1 MWTSLLSDKISQIK
15 NDRSNGASQIARN
28 ALDVLKFFVQTNKST
43 TRSDFEEDLKKVGL
57 HLFEARANM
66 APVQNL
72 IAQAVYNVINFKQ
85 NNIESTQRFA
95 VSTIDVLIK
104 QSKTAVLESAIN
116 AATLIEDSACVAT
129 CSDSSTVCETL
140 KTAKKQGKH
149 FNVVVAESRTG
160 TIRYGEVMAR
170 FLESIDVS
178 AKIFPDN
185 QILKHVSEA
194 DLVLIGAD
202 SLLCDGSVING
213 LPSYGLAV
221 AAKQSDVPFYSVCE
235 TTKANAL
242 SYLGKKVEL
251 KQGFD
256 CVPANLVTSIIT
268 EKGVLSADTL
278 VDVMKEK
285 AKYYEILG
293 AK

>member
-1 MWTSLLSDKISQIK
+1 MCASLFSDKISQIK

-28 ALDVLKFFVQTNKST
+28 ALDVLKFFVQTNKSIT
-43 TRSDFEEDLKKVGL
+43 CSDFEEYLKKVGL
-57 HLFEARANM
+57 QLFEARANM

-72 IAQAVYNVINFKQ
+72 VAQAVYNIINFKQ
-85 NNIESTQRFA
+85 GDIDSTKRFA
-95 VSTIDVLIK
+95 VTTIEDLIM
-104 QSKTAVLESAIN
+104 QSKNAVKESAIN
-116 AATLIEDSACVAT
+116 AAELIEDSACVAT

-140 KTAKKQGKH
+140 NTAKKQGKH
-149 FNVVVAESRTG
+149 FNVVIAESQTG

-194 DLVLIGAD
+194 DLVVIGAD

-221 AAKQSDVPFYSVCE
+221 AAKQSAVPFYSVCE

-242 SYLGKKVEL
+242 SYLGKTVDL
-251 KQGFD
+251 KEGFD
-256 CVPANLVTSIIT
+256 CVPANLVTNIIT

-278 VDVMKEK
+278 DEVMKEK